1 MHPTTWGRRALAVLI
16 LPIALLL
23 AACSFDATYK
33 VKDVDT
39 IDLSMK
45 VGVTSAE
52 ASQLGITSAQNL
64 CDQLMSSSSDSGE
77 DVDAE
82 PSDEG
87 DGYSC
92 TVSGTI
98 TRADF
103 GSDITLTEDNGEY
116 HLVMGGS
123 DFSDLGSS
131 DAAGMSI
138 SMTFEFPG
146 KVTESK
152 AGQIDG
158 NKVVYTSASEL
169 AQGVDIR
176 AKTDGAGAIGW
187 IIGILVI
194 LALLA
199 VLVIGAIILFVVL
212 RRRKRSGAGGSVPG
226 GYGSSAPGGYGSS
239 APGGYGSGAGAYP
252 GAPSAPGASSGTD
265 IPVGPGMASGP
276 GAQGA
281 SYAQGQ
287 GSTAVPPAPGGYGSP
302 APQQQS
308 FGSPA
313 PAPGYGSPSPA
324 PQQPSFGSPAPA
336 PGYGSPSPAPSQEAP
351 SYGSPAPQQPSAPE
365 APQQWSAPAQPSSDQ
380 PQQPPRQPWDRPE

>member
-45 VGVTSAE
+45 VGVTTSE

-176 AKTDGAGAIGW
+176 AKTGGAGAIGW

-226 GYGSSAPGGYGSS
+226 GYGSSAPGGYGS
-239 APGGYGSGAGAYP
+239 GAGAYP
-252 GAPSAPGASSGTD
+252 GAPSAPDASSGTD

-313 PAPGYGSPSPA
+313 PV
-324 PQQPSFGSPAPA
+324 

-365 APQQWSAPAQPSSDQ
+365 VPQQWSAPAQPSSDQ